1 MVKFISA
8 TQSCPTL
15 YDRMNCSM
23 PGFPVHNQLPE
34 LAQTHA
40 HQFGV
45 PFNHLCHPLLLLLP
59 KIFPTIRIFSNESF
73 LHIRWPKY
81 WNFSFSITPPNEY
94 SGLISFRVDCLDLL
108 AVQETLKSLLQR
120 HSSNASILRRSAFFM
135 TNSLYNQL
143 ISIHDYW
150 KNHSFD

>member
-40 HQFGV
+40 HQFRV

-81 WNFSFSITPPNEY
+81 WNFSFSISPSNEY
-94 SGLISFRVDCLDLL
+94 LGLISFSLTGLIWQSKGFSRVFSNTT
-108 AVQETLKSLLQR
+108 VQK
-120 HSSNASILRRSAFFM
+120 ASVLRRSAFFM
-135 TNSLYNQL
+135 
-143 ISIHDYW
+143 I
-150 KNHSFD
+150 